1 MSNDKIKPKR
11 LSNLYIRSQADN
23 FRGKYLSQP
32 DTIPVPIE
40 DIVEFDLRL
49 ELIPKAFIKQNID
62 LDGFLSRDLKTIFI
76 DTELMRERNVNRYRF
91 TLAHEVGHYVLH
103 SKEIQE
109 SEYRTTSEWSKMRE
123 EMDEED
129 LNWFEQQAYEF
140 AGRLLVP
147 RNRLIEALEDLREKI
162 EKYKTSYPDSNYEI
176 KEAIARVICG
186 QFQVSPDVM
195 ERRIRKENV
204 WEELNL

>member
-11 LSNLYIRSQADN
+11 LSNLYIRSQADE
-23 FRGKYLSQP
+23 FRGKYLNPS

-40 DIVEFDLRL
+40 DIVEFDLKL

-62 LDGFLSRDLKTIFI
+62 MDGFLSRDLKTIYV
-76 DTELMRERNVNRYRF
+76 DNELMSERNVNRYRF
-91 TLAHEVGHYVLH
+91 TIAHEVGHYVLH

-109 SEYRTTSEWSKMRE
+109 SEYRTPTEWSKMRE
-123 EMDEED
+123 EMDEVD

-147 RNRLIEALEDLREKI
+147 RNKLIEALESLREKI
-162 EKYKTSYPDSNYEI
+162 EEFKTSYPDSNNEI
-176 KEAIARVICG
+176 IEAIARLICSK
-186 QFQVSPDVM
+186 FQVSPDVM

>member
-11 LSNLYIRSQADN
+11 LSNLYIRSQADK
-23 FRGKYLSQP
+23 FRGKYLSPP

-49 ELIPKAFIKQNID
+49 ELIPKAFIKQTID

-76 DTELMRERNVNRYRF
+76 DTELMSERNVNRYRF

-109 SEYRTTSEWSKMRE
+109 SEYRTPTEWSKMRE

-147 RNRLIEALEDLREKI
+147 RNKLIEALESQREKI
-162 EKYKTSYPDSNYEI
+162 EKFKASFPDSNNEI
-176 KEAIARVICG
+176 IEAIARVICSK
-186 QFQVSPDVM
+186 FQVSPDVM

>member
-23 FRGKYLSQP
+23 FRGKYLSPP

-62 LDGFLSRDLKTIFI
+62 LDGFLSRDLKTIYI
-76 DTELMRERNVNRYRF
+76 DSELMNKRNLNRYRF
-91 TLAHEVGHYVLH
+91 TIAHEVGHYVLH

>member
-11 LSNLYIRSQADN
+11 LSNLYIRSQADEL
-23 FRGKYLSQP
+23 RGKYLSSP

>member
-1 MSNDKIKPKR
+1 MSNDKIKPKW
-11 LSNLYIRSQADN
+11 LTNNYIRSKADEL
-23 FRGKYLSQP
+23 RGKYLSSP

>member
-11 LSNLYIRSQADN
+11 LSNLYIRSQADEL
-23 FRGKYLSQP
+23 RGKYLSSP

-62 LDGFLSRDLKTIFI
+62 LDGFLSRDLKTIYI
-76 DTELMRERNVNRYRF
+76 DSELMNKRNLNRYRF
-91 TLAHEVGHYVLH
+91 TIAHEVGHYVLH